1 MQKKLLG
8 LAVLLAL
15 AACAPEPVQYRYPEV
30 PADQKTFAIDGV
42 EFAAPGEPGWHRV
55 TQTRYK
61 FDVGKLGSD
70 DYTLGL
76 SASLY
81 KAPDPVAGKDWA
93 EQVKEGEDANTSAPR
108 FLTTLHDVEP
118 VKLGAA
124 ACARSHMVVEDH
136 APHTHS
142 GKQGTMI
149 LEVLSLNC
157 RHPDDPKVGVDV
169 AYSERYWP
177 GEGDG
182 EFMKK
187 AEALLSSVQFTKLVE
202 D

>member
-1 MQKKLLG
+1 MRKQLLG
-8 LAVLLAL
+8 LTALLAL
-15 AACAPEPVQYRYPEV
+15 AGCAPEPVRYRYPEV
-30 PADQKTFAIDGV
+30 PADQKTLAIDGV
-42 EFAAPGEPGWHRV
+42 QFAAPGEPGWHVV

-61 FDVGKLGSD
+61 LDLGKLGSD

-76 SASLY
+76 SAGLY
-81 KAPDPVAGKDWA
+81 KAPGPVAGKDWA

-118 VKLGAA
+118 ASVGTAS
-124 ACARSHMVVEDH
+124 CARSHMVAEDH
-136 APHTHS
+136 DPKTHS

-157 RHPDDPKVGVDV
+157 HHPDDPKVGVDV
-169 AYSERYWP
+169 GYSQRYYP
-177 GEGDG
+177 GEGDP

-187 AEALLSSVQFTKLVE
+187 AAAILESVRFTKLQE
-202 D
+202 